1 MTDTDTHDVD
11 GPEGWCVYGDGWAGP
26 AVVLPYDPV
35 LACEGWP
42 RHAHPRCYALAL
54 AAGTR
59 EEQVARLG
67 AGLRALRDR
76 GVPVGTFTQATLPG
90 QCLTCGC
97 VLVGAVCVGGTAA
110 QGPAWSCIWC
120 LPAPERER
128 IWRAWTGC
136 AVCLTPEDPGTPGQA
151 FVAAGFYAPTS
162 GPGVTRYVHE
172 GCAPRGA
179 LKPARRL
186 APARL
191 KCACSA
197 VRL

>member
-1 MTDTDTHDVD
+1 MTGTRTEAGAD

-76 GVPVGTFTQATLPG
+76 GVPVGTFAQASLSGRT
-90 QCLTCGC
+90 CVTCGC
-97 VLVGAVCVGGTAA
+97 VLMEAVCVGGTAA

-136 AVCLTPEDPGTPGQA
+136 AVCFAREDPGTPGRG
-151 FVAAGFYAPTS
+151 FVPAGFYVGTT
-162 GPGVTRYVHE
+162 GPGVARYVHE
-172 GCAPRGA
+172 GCVPWQELG
-179 LKPARRL
+179 PQ
-186 APARL
+186 PPG
-191 KCACSA
+191 
-197 VRL
+197 